1 MPSAVVTVI
10 ALLAHPSPASP
21 TLHQLAGVMN
31 LFQDGAKKHH
41 SGLPLMVYSPAK
53 KKGSHVAGGVG
64 GGRHTRSD
72 GIRPHNPFDVLND
85 NAVEA
90 CNDDIDNDKGDPN

>member
-1 MPSAVVTVI
+1 
-10 ALLAHPSPASP
+10 
-21 TLHQLAGVMN
+21 
-31 LFQDGAKKHH
+31 
-41 SGLPLMVYSPAK
+41 MVYSPAK